1 MTGVL
6 YFCITTRSNPTFW
19 YIKIQENDI
28 KYVNFSWILSILWY
42 TNYGISKMGGRLKN
56 EQKRRKRVKVF

>member
-6 YFCITTRSNPTFW
+6 YFCITRSNPTFW
-19 YIKIQENDI
+19 YIKIQENDM